1 MKGSLTEGADIKPP
15 RGAICPL
22 EDPPNIILVSK
33 KEVRSKGS
41 CFGEELIDL
50 FHLTSS
56 RKEEMKDMFK
66 KLMVSI
72 LICLFA
78 VAWGYAAEKGTSK
91 EAKKMVEEAV
101 AYMKANGKEKAL
113 QEFNKSGGKFV
124 KGEMYVFAY
133 DMNGVMMAHPVN
145 PKLIG
150 KNLLNEPDSKGKLF
164 RKDIV
169 ELAKTKGSGLV
180 DYTYLNPVTKKEESK
195 TTYIQKEGDLIICCG
210 AYK

>member
-1 MKGSLTEGADIKPP
+1 
-15 RGAICPL
+15 
-22 EDPPNIILVSK
+22 
-33 KEVRSKGS
+33 
-41 CFGEELIDL
+41 
-50 FHLTSS
+50 
-56 RKEEMKDMFK
+56 MFK
-66 KLMVSI
+66 KFMVSI

-101 AYMKANGKEKAL
+101 AYMKANGKEKAV

-169 ELAKTKGSGLV
+169 ELAQTKGSGLV
-180 DYTYLNPVTKKEESK
+180 DYTYLNPVAKKEEAK